1 MVPQDCTLF
10 VAALP
15 FGLASFGY
23 HGNVPSLV
31 KYYGKDSNTIIKA
44 IFVGTL
50 SRLSFMPVG

>member
-1 MVPQDCTLF
+1 M
-10 VAALP
+10 P